1 MHLPKMILK
10 LALPMLLLWAAS
22 VFLHS
27 CQKEEFNTDRNFHLG
42 FSNDTVIFD
51 TVFTS
56 IGTSSQALMVYNNS
70 ELPIKI
76 SSVRLAGG
84 SASPFRIN
92 IDGDAVFRK
101 SDVEIASKDSLF
113 IFVKV
118 TIDPNNTD
126 NPLIRT
132 DSILFETNENQQN
145 VKLVAWGQDAYFYNS
160 DTLKGNIEFRNN
172 KPHVIYGDL
181 VVDSLSTL
189 TIDEGTQ
196 VCFHKNSGLIVKNKG
211 KLLVTGTLNNPVVF
225 RSDTYVNFDPLHDTV
240 PGMWSGIWLQGGSG
254 KHEFNYAE
262 IRNSDV
268 GIMIDSCDAALS
280 PALTLYNCKI
290 RNTISYGV
298 YTKASTVLAANCEF
312 SNSGGFLLCLQGGN
326 YDFRHCTFA
335 NFWQW
340 SRKAPSIYLSNS
352 YSGILG
358 ELHKPA
364 LEKAYFGNCIIY
376 GHYRENDTLTE
387 VIAEEDK
394 STAFNF
400 TFDNCL
406 VINNL
411 QKHYAASFSNCIM
424 KADSLF
430 RDTDH
435 WDFQLDTLSPA
446 IDVGF
451 RDIINFSQLNI
462 TSDINGVSR
471 VSDAGPDLG
480 AYERVEGK

>member
-1 MHLPKMILK
+1 MF
-10 LALPMLLLWAAS
+10 LLG
-22 VFLHS
+22 
-27 CQKEEFNTDRNFHLG
+27 CRKEEFNADKNFQLG

-70 ELPIKI
+70 DLPVKI

-92 IDGDAVFRK
+92 IDGEAVFRK

-126 NPLIRT
+126 NPLIQT

-160 DTLKGNIEFRNN
+160 DTLKGNFEFRNN

-196 VCFHKNSGLIVKNKG
+196 ICFHKNSGLIVKNTG
-211 KLLVTGTLNNPVVF
+211 KLLVTGTLNNPVIF
-225 RSDTYVNFDPLHDTV
+225 RSDTWVNFDPLHDTV
-240 PGMWSGIWLQGGSG
+240 PGMWSGIWLQSGSG

-268 GIMIDSCDAALS
+268 GIMIDSCEAGLA

-290 RNTISYGV
+290 RNTISYGL

-312 SNSGGFLLCLQGGN
+312 SNSGGFLLCLQGGS
-326 YDFRHCTFA
+326 YDFRQCTFA

-352 YSGILG
+352 YNGILG

-376 GHYRENDTLTE
+376 GNYREDTTRTE
-387 VIAEEDK
+387 LAVGRDEGTPLHFKFDHCIVVSNLFK
-394 STAFNF
+394 KYPRYF
-400 TFDNCL
+400 TECL
-406 VINNL
+406 
-411 QKHYAASFSNCIM
+411 YRS
-424 KADSLF
+424 DPLF

-435 WDFQLDTLSPA
+435 WDFQLDSLSPA
-446 IDVGF
+446 MNIGL
-451 RDIINFSQLNI
+451 RDIINFSTLNV
-462 TSDINGVSR
+462 TSDLNGVSR